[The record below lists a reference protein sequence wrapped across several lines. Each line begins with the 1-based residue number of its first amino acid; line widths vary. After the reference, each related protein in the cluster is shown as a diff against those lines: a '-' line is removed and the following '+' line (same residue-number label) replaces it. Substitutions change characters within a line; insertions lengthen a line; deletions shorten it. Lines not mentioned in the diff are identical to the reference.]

1 MFFFVYYTFKKS
13 FLNLVNLCEAPSLSA
28 KRVAADSVVSLISP
42 SVLYLLC
49 AEWKDFLFLLLSLKA
64 DTEPIKVSLER

>member
-1 MFFFVYYTFKKS
+1 M
-13 FLNLVNLCEAPSLSA
+13 SA